1 MKHKGFYI
9 ATTVFF
15 LIMNTSYFWESQLGM
30 FAMIIF
36 LLQIVFFLLLAIY
49 VFVHILLSIK
59 EKLQQ
64 KQRLFLIGYM
74 VIVLTLAFCYPQ
86 GIIDFERFESTSVLI
101 AGKEGAA
108 NCTTTL
114 KLRNDHTFVEKSI
127 CFGISENSGTYSMKN
142 DTIFFQYNQT
152 RENSNAL
159 YAFAVI
165 QKRDNNQVLSLHSN
179 HSDTIGTLLWIVKN
193 DLTKKLQNN

>member
-1 MKHKGFYI
+1 M
-9 ATTVFF
+9 
-15 LIMNTSYFWESQLGM
+15 
-30 FAMIIF
+30 
-36 LLQIVFFLLLAIY
+36 VFFLLLVIY
-49 VFVHILLSIK
+49 VFVHILLSVK

-64 KQRLFLIGYM
+64 KKRLFLIGYM

-114 KLRNDHTFVEKSI
+114 KLRENNTFTEKSI
-127 CFGISENSGTYSMKN
+127 CFGISENSGTYFLKH
-142 DTIFFQYNQT
+142 DTIFFQYNRT

-165 QKRDNNQVLSLHSN
+165 QKRENNQVLYLHSSY
-179 HSDTIGTLLWIVKN
+179 SDTSGTLLRIVKN
-193 DLTKKLQNN
+193 QLTQKQ